1 MKSRFFISLTIVF
14 LFISLSSFSQLT
26 TDDKKAIDDLFIAWN
41 QPDHPGGSI
50 GIMKDGK
57 LIYAEAFGLSSLE
70 YLVPNTFGTQFNI
83 ASVSKQF
90 TAFGIALLELR
101 GELSL
106 EDDVRKYIPELPEFE
121 QIIRIRHMLNHTSGM
136 RSLHSMLQLAG
147 WRGDDA
153 RSNADLLRFMIR
165 QKDLNFIP
173 GSEYMYCNTGY
184 ILASEIIERITG
196 EEFTAWI
203 NKEIFI
209 PMGMTNS
216 YIEENYA
223 NIVKNNATSYR
234 QISGGG
240 FDRSIE
246 YWGYIGS
253 GNMHT
258 NARDLLTWLGELRNP
273 KSKWKATFDLMKVNG
288 ILNSGETIKYALGVN
303 VDQYKGENRIQ
314 HGGSIGGFRSNV
326 STFPDHKLDI
336 VVLTNFSRGSAGAKA
351 SQIANI
357 ILGKE
362 ASDSN
367 NQPKSIRIDNAVFDK
382 FTARYAVGNSSID
395 IFRIGN
401 TFYAEMK
408 GEKRFRI
415 SASSENEFFSSTKD
429 IRFKFNKGSMTL
441 IRETEQNCGRI
452 KSFVANPDKLKQLSG
467 TYFSDELQTQYNL
480 YIKDGILFAYHN
492 RHGEFEIRKV
502 RDDEFNGSP
511 SYFNFFKVSR
521 TKKEKVNGIHVTN
534 SRVRNLWF
542 EKVK

>member
-14 LFISLSSFSQLT
+14 LIISLSSFSQLT

-101 GELSL
+101 GKLSL
-106 EDDVRKYIPELPEFE
+106 EDDVRKYLPELPEFE

-153 RSNADLLRFMIR
+153 RTNADLLRFMIR

-258 NARDLLTWLGELRNP
+258 NASDLLIWLGELRNP

-288 ILNSGETIKYALGVN
+288 ILNRA
-303 VDQYKGENRIQ
+303 
-314 HGGSIGGFRSNV
+314 
-326 STFPDHKLDI
+326 
-336 VVLTNFSRGSAGAKA
+336 AK
-351 SQIANI
+351 
-357 ILGKE
+357 
-362 ASDSN
+362 
-367 NQPKSIRIDNAVFDK
+367 P
-382 FTARYAVGNSSID
+382 
-395 IFRIGN
+395 
-401 TFYAEMK
+401 
-408 GEKRFRI
+408 
-415 SASSENEFFSSTKD
+415 
-429 IRFKFNKGSMTL
+429 
-441 IRETEQNCGRI
+441 
-452 KSFVANPDKLKQLSG
+452 
-467 TYFSDELQTQYNL
+467 
-480 YIKDGILFAYHN
+480 
-492 RHGEFEIRKV
+492 
-502 RDDEFNGSP
+502 
-511 SYFNFFKVSR
+511 
-521 TKKEKVNGIHVTN
+521 
-534 SRVRNLWF
+534 
-542 EKVK
+542 